1 MLQKYVNLEVPHA
14 CTLLSLTMPTRW
26 SNIKRSEIYLVEVEK
41 AAPRPTYV
49 RWHNREGRSAPSLKR
64 GAKISKLRRLIET
77 AARRHV
83 RAETQKRKSVRLP
96 QVSNRPPN
104 NIPRKKSKKNP
115 GTSAVDDVLD
125 EDSEIDYEVEEAKEG
140 LGLVP
145 DPDDMDSEEEEE
157 EEDGSDGT
165 VMYTIKDDGTG
176 STTSSKPI
184 PSSLMHIE
192 KIAKKIFTGQRAY
205 TRVILEGGRADTNR
219 DLVHQLNQLM
229 AKKLPNV
236 LRDLREERRKAGEKG
251 PEDVFSFNTFNQKTS
266 ISLPHDHMLV
276 IPEELSIQLGLRGK
290 LYLGRRTK
298 PMDMTDVNYRNHT
311 VYVYTD
317 IIKNVVVGDT
327 EAPLLR
333 CTGVKNSSEEPMS
346 TYDFLNP
353 VYIPLNTNYLK
364 EVTMYLRDSFG
375 DPIPFEYGEVV
386 ALLGL
391 RPILPGLT
399 GTLV

>member
-1 MLQKYVNLEVPHA
+1 M
-14 CTLLSLTMPTRW
+14 
-26 SNIKRSEIYLVEVEK
+26 
-41 AAPRPTYV
+41 
-49 RWHNREGRSAPSLKR
+49 KR

-96 QVSNRPPN
+96 QVSNSPPN

-157 EEDGSDGT
+157 EDGSDGT

-192 KIAKKIFTGQRAY
+192 KIAKRIFTGQRAY
-205 TRVILEGGRADTNR
+205 TRVILDGGRADTNR
-219 DLVHQLNQLM
+219 ELVHQLNQLI

-236 LRDLREERRKAGEKG
+236 LRDLREERSKAGERG
-251 PEDVFSFNTFNQKTS
+251 PEDVFSFNTFNQKTT

-333 CTGVKNSSEEPMS
+333 CTAVKNSSEEPMS

-391 RPILPGLT
+391 RPIPPGLT